1 MLPLNFA
8 NPEDY
13 EKVQPT
19 DHVDLVGIEKLAPA
33 SKVTMVCKHKDG
45 SKDEIE
51 LTHTFNGGQSELL
64 YAALFLLETWT
75 LMPIPFLPSFAV
87 EWFKHGS
94 ALNLMGKNKSA

>member
-19 DHVDLVGIEKLAPA
+19 DHVDLVGIEKLAPG

-51 LTHTFNGGQSELL
+51 LTHTFNEGQSE
-64 YAALFLLETWT
+64 
-75 LMPIPFLPSFAV
+75 PSY
-87 EWFKHGS
+87 
-94 ALNLMGKNKSA
+94 